1 MSATRDGA
9 IVENIKLRSDG
20 DPFLAIKTLRLDYA
34 WPDIRDGKLEGAEL
48 DGVNLHLG
56 LDENWAPKNTRL
68 KTWLEDILAETET
81 REARPAA
88 EFPRGGIK
96 IGDGELFIDSP
107 LGKTDI
113 RFESEISSPDKF
125 TAALVLSPT
134 ELNYQDYMAHGAGL
148 VDITKNQDGYLIN
161 GQFKT
166 DRLSSRAI
174 SLEDT
179 QSQFSGYI
187 DPLTYGYKGQVAI
200 QGGRIDSEPF
210 TAGSVNFYWDGN
222 VLPTGEKR
230 ADGLWRLDAKAL
242 ALPMEDRQE
251 AVADALSLYPSLSVI
266 PVSEH
271 YADPLKQALKG
282 FFSSTNMIAK
292 GHFEYGSD
300 GFTITAR
307 EDVSFISDDNTL
319 ILSPK
324 PEAPI
329 YKFDRSAQ
337 ALEARMDA
345 QFSNP
350 VGLSLND
357 ITLNAGTPN
366 GYQLSS
372 VTGFAADIFT
382 KRTWTVTAK
391 EDQRPVR
398 LGPLSTRIDYKNLG
412 ETPRN
417 VRLKTVLDY
426 DGPVPGGRIEN
437 LDLSGQIDVQLFENR
452 QVLDFRPDPG
462 TVVQFDRLET
472 PTDWTVGQARID
484 LPYTKKIF
492 VRSAE
497 ASTIRAD
504 LTRANFILE
513 KPALDAAP
521 AQEISLSVGA
531 TALTGLL
538 RPDRS
543 QDWTVGLSQAIYQS
557 DTMPQPG
564 TTGRAEQADLFVQM
578 AVGQSP
584 QFKLTSPAIF
594 GSTDLAEVNNMAI
607 NIAGMADNYSVD
619 HSAGTVKLIGSDLA
633 ALLTQEGYA
642 VFPADGQL
650 RFEDEAFIG
659 MTRLKIAK
667 ADNAS
672 VNIDYRYAN
681 GAGTADIDIPSVKFD
696 PSGLQPQTLLPT
708 LRGKIALVTG
718 EARAR
723 FKIGFADGALT
734 DSSGQLDLIDMDAAT
749 APGPLEGM
757 NTSIAFSSLWP
768 VETQGMQTLTMKS
781 FNPGYALK
789 DGVMTYQLIPDGIKV
804 ESAKWPIG
812 AGFLSLDPFQWI
824 YAAEENKVIMRV
836 ENISLGDFLT
846 QLESDKLQATGTV
859 TGHFPITVRGVQ
871 VLVDKGELSIPDGGI
886 IQYESGLP
894 GRSYTQEEALAVFR
908 EKRSNEY
915 AAVARDALKEFGYKS
930 LTLKM
935 DGPLDGRIDI
945 GMVFDGS
952 NPKILNSQP
961 FRFHL
966 NVGGKL
972 LSILQSF
979 NSTARFKSEILD
991 QTGIDVDNLPTRQ

>member
-1 MSATRDGA
+1 VSATRDGA

-538 RPDRS
+538 RPDR
-543 QDWTVGLSQAIYQS
+543 
-557 DTMPQPG
+557 
-564 TTGRAEQADLFVQM
+564 
-578 AVGQSP
+578 
-584 QFKLTSPAIF
+584 
-594 GSTDLAEVNNMAI
+594 NMAI